1 MLTSTAKSKSNIP
14 PLKSGSYLAVCYG
27 IVDLG
32 EQYNEMYGN
41 SSRKVLIMWELPTE
55 KIMYDN
61 KPSSRVISKTY
72 TNSLSEKAVLRK
84 DLMSWR
90 GEDFTPEELKC
101 YDLTEMLN
109 QPCMLSVVQS
119 TRNGKTYSN
128 VAGVMS
134 IPNGM
139 SAPARTLDE
148 IMFDLDRDDL
158 SALDDMPSWIAE
170 RIKQSVTYKE
180 RIAGEADKDGDEE
193 VSETATAVEF
203 QEELAQSD
211 EELPF

>member
-1 MLTSTAKSKSNIP
+1 MLTSSAKNKSNIP